1 MTRPEK
7 LLHNDRMYLAAD
19 RIVCGRVAC
28 AGNTAAYT
36 GWTTGGARVTVV
48 RIDDVASWVA
58 SGLGAMRCECGAMK
72 ATIADGRMTVAAA

>member
-7 LLHNDRMYLAAD
+7 LLHNDRIYLAAD

-28 AGNTAAYT
+28 AGSTAAYT

-48 RIDDVASWVA
+48 RVDDVASWEA
-58 SGLGAMRCECGAMK
+58 AGLGAMRCECGKVEAS
-72 ATIADGRMTVAAA
+72 IVEGRMEVAAA